1 MENEHFVLFVDILG
15 FSQLSSRN
23 PADKVAQ
30 ICNSEFRQTALTSN
44 LISNMKSG
52 NPAGLRFQVQT
63 SPQGALHDIRQQQLR
78 MHIMS
83 DSLIAWTKD
92 CSPESLLIL
101 SNFTAQFIG
110 TTVIL
115 GLPLRGGISKGQV
128 KTVEEPLNG
137 NIVRNVV
144 GSGVAAAHNFEMGQE
159 WMGCVIDNECLSL
172 FPKTV
177 ARDLLTLPGTTLCKY
192 PVPHKKNCQYTS
204 NVVVDWRG
212 ILRETTPDANYE
224 FFMEQFG
231 RHNKQPI
238 TSSVETKVRN
248 TFKFYS
254 AM

>member
-1 MENEHFVLFVDILG
+1 MEDKHFVLFVDILG
-15 FSQLSSRN
+15 CSLLASSN

-30 ICNSEFRQTALTSN
+30 ICNSEFRQTALMSN

-52 NPAGLRFQVQT
+52 NPAGLQFQVQT
-63 SPQGALHDIRQQQLR
+63 SPQGALHDIRQEQLH

-110 TTVIL
+110 TTAIL

-128 KTVEEPLNG
+128 QVVEQPLNG
-137 NIVRNVV
+137 NIVRNVF
-144 GSGVAAAHNFEMGQE
+144 GSGVVAAHNFEGGQE
-159 WMGCVIDNECLSL
+159 WMGCVIDEECLSL
-172 FPKTV
+172 FPENV
-177 ARDLLTLPGTTLCKY
+177 ANDLLTLPGTTLSKY
-192 PVPHKKNCQYTS
+192 PVPKKENWQYTS
-204 NVVVDWRG
+204 DVAVDWRSC
-212 ILRETTPDANYE
+212 LRETTPDANYE

-231 RHNKQPI
+231 RYNKRI
-238 TSSVETKVRN
+238 TSDVERKVRN